1 MYEQPPNSRN
11 ATKFSGDTSFY
22 LVYGSENFPIPY
34 VTHNRCFR
42 FCESRKLVVFSEFVG
57 GCQKIRFNV
66 VEKIRRTKYRCDRL
80 LCTDF
85 GVYVKSEQFFTRTWR
100 VQQTRNKQTSPPTP
114 PIVVETIRSE
124 SENIE
129 IGWDKYDLKACF
141 TALERITVELV
152 FWQNKKR
159 TGTRWNR
166 LTVVRK
172 NIPSDANRSF
182 THGVRIFKVV
192 SFFFFG
198 RAQSR
203 SVVFWFF
210 FRCFFANQNHVRLGG
225 RPIPFWARE
234 NADGNSPNKRA
245 TNTLTCFK
253 YHFKTDQYGDG

>member
-22 LVYGSENFPIPY
+22 LVHGSENFSIPY

-57 GCQKIRFNV
+57 GCQKIRFSV

-129 IGWDKYDLKACF
+129 IGWDKYDLKAF
-141 TALERITVELV
+141 
-152 FWQNKKR
+152 QGPR
-159 TGTRWNR
+159 THHCWIGF
-166 LTVVRK
+166 LTKQKTYRNAVKPTYRCSQKYSVRRK
-172 NIPSDANRSF
+172 SQF
-182 THGVRIFKVV
+182 H
-192 SFFFFG
+192 
-198 RAQSR
+198 
-203 SVVFWFF
+203 
-210 FRCFFANQNHVRLGG
+210 
-225 RPIPFWARE
+225 AR
-234 NADGNSPNKRA
+234 R
-245 TNTLTCFK
+245 T
-253 YHFKTDQYGDG
+253 YI